1 MDTALVSAVVDAVIG
16 QVQAAVE
23 DRMAQTVGSAG
34 ASAAQLIDTA
44 EQSVNSLLNVA
55 AGIGTNVNKTI

>member
-23 DRMAQTVGSAG
+23 DRMAQNEGSGGGSAV
-34 ASAAQLIDTA
+34 QLIDTA

-55 AGIGTNVNKTI
+55 AGIGANVNKTI

>member
-23 DRMAQTVGSAG
+23 DRMAQNEGSG
-34 ASAAQLIDTA
+34 GGSSVQLIDA
-44 EQSVNSLLNVA
+44 AQQNVNSLLNVA
-55 AGIGTNVNKTI
+55 VGIGTNVNKTI

>member
-23 DRMAQTVGSAG
+23 DRMAQTQGSTGGSAV
-34 ASAAQLIDTA
+34 QLIDTA

-55 AGIGTNVNKTI
+55 AGIGANVNKTI

>member
-23 DRMAQTVGSAG
+23 DRMAQTEGSAG
-34 ASAAQLIDTA
+34 ASAVQLTDTA

-55 AGIGTNVNKTI
+55 AGIGTNVNKTV

>member
-23 DRMAQTVGSAG
+23 ERMARNEGSGGGSAV
-34 ASAAQLIDTA
+34 QLIDAA
-44 EQSVNSLLNVA
+44 EQNVNALLNVA
-55 AGIGTNVNKTI
+55 VGIGTNVDKTI

>member
-23 DRMAQTVGSAG
+23 DRMAQNEGSG
-34 ASAAQLIDTA
+34 GGSSVQLIATA
-44 EQSVNSLLNVA
+44 QQSVNSLLNVA
-55 AGIGTNVNKTI
+55 AGIGANVDKTI